1 MKDSYALPAFF
12 ATSSEI
18 PLLSNLSTAPMLT
31 AKVVVVKSDRQNGA
45 HFGLGFP
52 GNLPIEAAIFSSPTI
67 RNCVAAALINSWITS
82 PGEL

>member
-1 MKDSYALPAFF
+1 
-12 ATSSEI
+12 
-18 PLLSNLSTAPMLT
+18 MLT

-67 RNCVAAALINSWITS
+67 RSGMFAAPAPVNSWIAS
-82 PGEL
+82 GRILRK